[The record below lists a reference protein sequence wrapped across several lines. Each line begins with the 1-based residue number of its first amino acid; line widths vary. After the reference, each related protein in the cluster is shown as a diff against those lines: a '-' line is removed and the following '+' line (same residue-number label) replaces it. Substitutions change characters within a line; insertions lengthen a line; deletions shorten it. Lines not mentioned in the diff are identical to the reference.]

1 VAWTEPAASIALTKG
16 EAAATM
22 RDYSIPQR
30 AEDRWEEMRKSA
42 GEQRQLKHLGAR
54 DGPSGSSE
62 RIRVAGGMLR
72 WLFNLMASLW
82 SARKAPG

>member
-1 VAWTEPAASIALTKG
+1 
-16 EAAATM
+16 M

-42 GEQRQLKHLGAR
+42 SEQRQLKHLGAR
-54 DGPSGSSE
+54 DGPWVTSE
-62 RIRVAGGMLR
+62 RIRVARVLG
-72 WLFNLMASLW
+72 WLSNLMASLR